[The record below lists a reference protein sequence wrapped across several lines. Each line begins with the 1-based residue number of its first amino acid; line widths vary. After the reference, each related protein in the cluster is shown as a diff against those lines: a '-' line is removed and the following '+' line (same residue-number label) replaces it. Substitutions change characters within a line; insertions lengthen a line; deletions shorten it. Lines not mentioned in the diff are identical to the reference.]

1 MIKDA
6 YVCAINGAPELFATE
21 DQALE
26 LAAEVS
32 SAWYDAGADLM
43 NVPRIAVMSVNQ
55 WFQAEEHL
63 QLLEDI
69 ADYDR
74 MAQLTC

>member
-1 MIKDA
+1 MSMIKNA

-32 SAWYDAGADLM
+32 STWYDAGADLT
-43 NVPRIAVMSVNQ
+43 NVPRIAVMSVNDWLQ
-55 WFQAEEHL
+55 VQEHL
-63 QLLEDI
+63 
-69 ADYDR
+69 
-74 MAQLTC
+74 AQLAC